1 MKPYIFN
8 IYIDY
13 TKVQTVSGE
22 LIYDVPYGLQY
33 SFDVKYILGIGG
45 VYPFNFKELNSDRY
59 FFSDWFSFANRI
71 NPVKVSGIKIS
82 KNLNYLRFYFKQSF
96 NTNSYLLFIGL
107 IS

>member
-8 IYIDY
+8 IYIDS
-13 TKVQTVSGE
+13 TKVQSVTGE

-33 SFDVKYILGIGG
+33 SFDVKYILGTGSP
-45 VYPFNFKELNSDRY
+45 VPFNFKELNSDRY
-59 FFSDWFSFANRI
+59 FFSDWFGYTRTM

-82 KNLNYLRFYFKQSF
+82 KNLNYLRFYFKESF
-96 NTNSYLLFIGL
+96 TTNSYLLFIGL